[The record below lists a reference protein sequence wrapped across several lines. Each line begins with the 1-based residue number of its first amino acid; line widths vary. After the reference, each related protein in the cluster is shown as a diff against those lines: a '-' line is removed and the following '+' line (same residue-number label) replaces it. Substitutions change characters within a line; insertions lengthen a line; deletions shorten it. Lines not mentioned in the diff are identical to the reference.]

1 MGHVDIRI
9 GITHAAREISLE
21 LDDSVKPDDLKKQVE
36 EAMAGKVNTLWFT
49 DKKGK
54 QVAVAAEKIA
64 YVEIG
69 SADSSPRIGF
79 GG

>member
-1 MGHVDIRI
+1 MDIRI

-21 LDDSVKPDDLKKQVE
+21 LDDSVKSESLKKQVE
-36 EAMAGKVNTLWFT
+36 EAVAGKVNVLWFT

-54 QVAVAAEKIA
+54 QVAVPTEKIA

>member
-1 MGHVDIRI
+1 MDIRI

-21 LDDSVKPDDLKKQVE
+21 LDDSVKPDSLKKQVE
-36 EAMAGKVNTLWFT
+36 EAMGGKVNVLWFT

-54 QVAVAAEKIA
+54 QVAVPAEKIA

>member
-1 MGHVDIRI
+1 MDVRI
-9 GITHAAREISLE
+9 GISDSPREVSLE
-21 LDDSVKPDDLKKQVE
+21 IPDDERADAVAKIEAALNKAVE
-36 EAMAGKVNTLWFT
+36 ILWLT

-54 QVAVAAEKIA
+54 QVAVSAARIA

-69 SADSSPRIGF
+69 ANDGDRRVGF

>member
-1 MGHVDIRI
+1 MEVRI
-9 GITHAAREISLE
+9 GITHSPREISLE
-21 LDDSVKPDDLKKQVE
+21 LDDSVKTDDLRKQVE
-36 EAMAGKVNTLWFT
+36 DVMSGKTTSFWLT

-54 QVAVAAEKIA
+54 QVAIPAEKIA

-69 SADSSPRIGF
+69 SPDSSPRIGF

>member
-1 MGHVDIRI
+1 MEVRI

-21 LDDSVKPDDLKKQVE
+21 VEDSVKPEDLKKQVE
-36 EAMAGKVNTLWFT
+36 EAMAGKLMSLWLT

-54 QVAVAAEKIA
+54 QVGIPAEKIA

>member
-1 MGHVDIRI
+1 MDVRI
-9 GITHAAREISLE
+9 GISESPREVSLE
-21 LDDSVKPDDLKKQVE
+21 IADDEREDTVTKVEAALKGAVD
-36 EAMAGKVNTLWFT
+36 VLWLT

-54 QVAVAAEKIA
+54 QVAVAASKIA

-69 SADSSPRIGF
+69 SPDGDRRIGF

>member
-1 MGHVDIRI
+1 MGVEVRI
-9 GITHAAREISLE
+9 GITQAPREISLE
-21 LDDSVKPDDLKKQVE
+21 LDDSVKPDDLKKKVE
-36 EAMAGKVNTLWFT
+36 EAMAGKVQALWLT

-54 QVAVAAEKIA
+54 QVAIPAEKIA

>member
-1 MGHVDIRI
+1 MDVRI
-9 GITHAAREISLE
+9 GISESSREVSLE
-21 LDDSVKPDDLKKQVE
+21 IPDDERADAVAKLEAALKHEVE
-36 EAMAGKVNTLWFT
+36 VLWLT

-54 QVAVAAEKIA
+54 QVGVSAAKIA

-69 SADSSPRIGF
+69 SPDGDRRMGF

>member
-1 MGHVDIRI
+1 MDIRI

-21 LDDSVKPDDLKKQVE
+21 LDDSVKPESLKKQVE
-36 EAMAGKVNTLWFT
+36 EAIAGKVNVLWFT

-54 QVAVAAEKIA
+54 QVAVPTEKIA

>member
-1 MGHVDIRI
+1 MELRI
-9 GITHAAREISLE
+9 GITHAPREISLE
-21 LDDSVKPDDLKKQVE
+21 LDDSVKVDDLKKKVE
-36 EAMAGKVNTLWFT
+36 EAMAGKVLSLWLT

-54 QVAVAAEKIA
+54 QVAIPAEKIA

-69 SADSSPRIGF
+69 SPDSSPRIGF

>member
-1 MGHVDIRI
+1 MDIRI
-9 GITHAAREISLE
+9 GITHAAREVALE
-21 LDDSVKPDDLKKQVE
+21 LDDSVDVAALKKQVE
-36 EAMAGKVNTLWFT
+36 DALAGKSETMWLT

-54 QVAVAAEKIA
+54 QVAVSTEKIA
-64 YVEIG
+64 FVEIG